1 MRTALLSP
9 RPAAPV
15 ALMTSAL
22 LAGCGGGAPT
32 RTRDAQ
38 ADATADVQSI
48 EHDDP
53 RAAICASADAAGLTA
68 APPFDLIQQIFDGNC
83 TSCHSPGADV
93 DLSPG
98 VAWGDLVG
106 RPAPAT
112 EACGGTLVVPGSPDP
127 SYLYQKLS
135 LDQPCSGARMP
146 RTEFASDPLPDCVV
160 ALVRNWI
167 ASGAPGPGQDGGDG

>member
-1 MRTALLSP
+1 MI
-9 RPAAPV
+9 V
-15 ALMTSAL
+15 TSAV
-22 LAGCGGGAPT
+22 LAGCGGTTQAT
-32 RTRDAQ
+32 SDAR
-38 ADATADVQSI
+38 ADAPADGSVAERQ
-48 EHDDP
+48 DP
-53 RAAICASADAAGLTA
+53 RAAICATADAAGLTA
-68 APPFDLIQQIFDGNC
+68 APPFDLIQQIFDDNC

-106 RPAPAT
+106 RAAPPT
-112 EACGGTLVVPGSPDP
+112 EACGGTLVVPGGPDA

-146 RTEFASDPLPDCVV
+146 RTEFASDPLPDCVI

-167 ASGAPGPGQDGGDG
+167 ATGAPGPGPGQDGGGG